1 MYIIENSVEDVWS
14 CVKKLKKAFQPI
26 TKTVHIMVTIILYL
40 TLIYGLFSFFFIVTS
55 KYIPI
60 MIFKQAD
67 DIPTLSIKIRKFLLK
82 L

>member
-14 CVKKLKKAFQPI
+14 CVKMLKKAFQPI

-40 TLIYGLFSFFFIVTS
+40 TLTYGLFSLLFIVTS
-55 KYIPI
+55 KHIPI
-60 MIFKQAD
+60 IIFKQAD